1 MSWRDHPLHCEC
13 EECATPDP
21 SYAGKRGAARGLIE
35 RLTRRG
41 VSFKLAGDR
50 LRFFPKHGVEAED
63 LEDLRRLKLE
73 VLALLS
79 EDEARRRRGEG
90 NVRDVLEVFDLAREV
105 LGDEAGDRGA
115 A

>member
-13 EECATPDP
+13 KECASPDQT
-21 SYAGKRGAARGLIE
+21 YAGKRGAARGLIQQ
-35 RLTRRG
+35 LIRRG

-50 LRFFPKHGVEAED
+50 LRFFPKDSVEDKD
-63 LEDLRRLKLE
+63 LKELRRLKLE

-79 EDEARRRRGEG
+79 EDEARQRRGEG
-90 NVRDVLEVFDLAREV
+90 NVRDELEVFDLARDV
-105 LGDEAGDRGA
+105 LGAEDKQGA

>member
-13 EECATPDP
+13 EECVSPDP
-21 SYAGKRGAARGLIE
+21 IYAGKRGGARGLIE
-35 RLTRRG
+35 RLTRCG

-50 LRFFPKHGVEAED
+50 LRFFPKDRVEAED
-63 LEDLRRLKLE
+63 LDELRRLKPE

-79 EDEARRRRGEG
+79 EDEARQHRGEG
-90 NVRDVLEVFDLAREV
+90 NVRDELEVFDITREFASI
-105 LGDEAGDRGA
+105 DDHQGA